1 MTKNSKLRSYNSI
14 NNIEKREVLYLEVY
28 LDIIFIINFIMD
40 YILLTIVK
48 MILKSETSILR
59 RVLGATI
66 GAVGICVLIVVS
78 LSSNF
83 VQFIISYFFLSIL
96 IVFATYRPK
105 SLQTALKGVILL
117 YLATFLLGGLFN
129 SLYYHS
135 MFGYY
140 MHELI
145 NGRLFDE
152 LSTSIITILGALS
165 IIVGTVLVKTISK
178 IYRREVSLFDTDL
191 IFQDKTISLTGLL
204 DTGNNL
210 FDPIYGKPVI
220 IIEYSSLKG
229 LLSYEQEKYIESL
242 IANDKHNLKIDSKDI
257 DNIFIHMIPFQSIGK
272 KKGLLPA
279 ITINKLVIKKDDE
292 KISNKKVL
300 TAIWN
305 GQLSRENKYQL
316 ILHRDLI

>member
-1 MTKNSKLRSYNSI
+1 M
-14 NNIEKREVLYLEVY
+14 YLEIY

-48 MILKSETSILR
+48 ITLKCETSILR
-59 RVLGATI
+59 RVLGAAI
-66 GAVGICVLIVVS
+66 GAVGICILIVVS
-78 LSSNF
+78 LSSNLL
-83 VQFIISYFFLSIL
+83 QFIISYFFLSIL
-96 IVFATYRPK
+96 MVIATYKPK
-105 SLQTALKGVILL
+105 SLQMALKGVVIL
-117 YLATFLLGGLFN
+117 YLATFLLGGLIN

-140 MHELI
+140 IHELI
-145 NGRLFDE
+145 NGRLFNG
-152 LSTSIITILGALS
+152 LSTNIITLLVALG
-165 IIVGTVLVKTISK
+165 IIGMTVLVKTISK
-178 IYRREVSLFDTDL
+178 IYRRDVSFFDTDL

-229 LLSYEQEKYIESL
+229 LLSCEQEKYIEAL
-242 IANDKHNLKIDSKDI
+242 ITNDKYNLKIDSKDI
-257 DNIFIHMIPFQSIGK
+257 DNININMIPFQSIGK

-292 KISNKKVL
+292 KISNEKVL